1 MSEESNSALPSL
13 SPAPDVPPPFPEPV
27 SKLRWAIHLAI
38 MAALPLVAGFG
49 GLATHR
55 RGPAF
60 THSVQGLLTVCV
72 YELLFFGIP
81 FCFAWLASRAT
92 TDDLLLRWRPGWW
105 VVPLGAVY
113 SVAIRMA
120 AGIVVGIAIVVIALV
135 NKTSPAE
142 MQNFALNHRPRVEKL
157 ALFRYQ
163 HGTADDRVKL
173 SEADFVILV
182 TGSHDH
188 RDR

>member
-1 MSEESNSALPSL
+1 LQLLDNGKLVPAGNVTIPPNCPIPAVDQVVECRYLYAFKESGCIYQ
-13 SPAPDVPPPFPEPV
+13 PV
-27 SKLRWAIHLAI
+27 YLG
-38 MAALPLVAGFG
+38 VAG
-49 GLATHR
+49 
-55 RGPAF
+55 
-60 THSVQGLLTVCV
+60 
-72 YELLFFGIP
+72 I
-81 FCFAWLASRAT
+81 
-92 TDDLLLRWRPGWW
+92 
-105 VVPLGAVY
+105 AVL
-113 SVAIRMA
+113 IL
-120 AGIVVGIAIVVIALV
+120 ALV